1 MKNIRNLNIW
11 KVKGDNDNPV
21 MREIVLEDASIRK
34 ESFITMKCE
43 EIFLEIMKL
52 VPEAD
57 IAEIKHRRGG
67 KFRYPM
73 YISNKLNTTDID
85 ALELSVR
92 ANHCLHR
99 AGFVTVGDLVANING
114 SEDLKKIRSCG
125 AKTVDEI
132 MEQLFCYQYMQ
143 LKEEKK
149 VKYIR
154 RILELNCGR
163 YNEK

>member
-1 MKNIRNLNIW
+1 MKDIRSLNIW
-11 KVKGDNDNPV
+11 KDKGNRDIFTFK
-21 MREIVLEDASIRK
+21 EIVLEDASLWK
-34 ESFITMKCE
+34 ESFLTMKCE
-43 EIFLEIMKL
+43 EIFLEIMLL

-67 KFRYPM
+67 KFRFPM
-73 YISNKLNTTDID
+73 YIGEKLNNTEID

-99 AGFVTVGDLVANING
+99 AGFVTIGDLVANING
-114 SEDLKKIRSCG
+114 SEDLKKIRNCG

-132 MEQLFCYQYMQ
+132 MEQLFCYQYSQ

-149 VKYIR
+149 IKYIR
-154 RILELNCGR
+154 RIIELNKGGI
-163 YNEK
+163 

>member
-1 MKNIRNLNIW
+1 MFFLPK
-11 KVKGDNDNPV
+11 
-21 MREIVLEDASIRK
+21 EIMFLVPDVDI
-34 ESFITMKCE
+34 
-43 EIFLEIMKL
+43 LEIK
-52 VPEAD
+52 
-57 IAEIKHRRGG
+57 KRRGG
-67 KFRYPM
+67 KFRFPIYL
-73 YISNKLNTTDID
+73 NDKLSSTEID

-99 AGFVTVGDLVANING
+99 AGFTIVGDLVANING
-114 SEDLKKIRSCG
+114 SEDLKKIRNCG

-154 RILELNCGR
+154 RILELNR
-163 YNEK
+163 EY